1 MQKKSKIRI
10 SLFSGG
16 SGNDRFINLIKN
28 IPGVEIDIIVNGYD
42 DGKSTGEIRKFI
54 PGILG
59 PSDFRKNFSHLI
71 NSKTTNGKIFKD
83 FFIDIGSQYHLTKA
97 EKKIRI
103 NGLRMFSDLVSKT
116 GDVEGSYFKILKRLK
131 KDDLPTIDT
140 VIPPMNIGLENI
152 KEAFTKDP
160 INGFNNLR
168 QQIVEIYKQDKDLT
182 TFKHDL
188 AQLDVLEDLMELRK
202 SFVPE
207 GQDQITFMTKTD

>member
-1 MQKKSKIRI
+1 MVSFNLLVDKFKGDPELFTDFKFYHKQLSTDLGKADGWGGDWDDSKKK
-10 SLFSGG
+10 
-16 SGNDRFINLIKN
+16 
-28 IPGVEIDIIVNGYD
+28 
-42 DGKSTGEIRKFI
+42 
-54 PGILG
+54 
-59 PSDFRKNFSHLI
+59 
-71 NSKTTNGKIFKD
+71 
-83 FFIDIGSQYHLTKA
+83 

-140 VIPPMNIGLENI
+140 VIPPINIGLENI

-168 QQIVEIYKQDKDLT
+168 QEIANIYKQDKDLS

-188 AQLDVLEDLMELRK
+188 AQLDLLEDLIELRK
-202 SFVPE
+202 SFVPKDKDKME
-207 GQDQITFMTKTD
+207 FITQTE